1 MTIHHRIWSG
11 VCWVVSHL
19 AFLMI
24 FLSSII
30 VSGLLAACP
39 FILWNNGVPSEA
51 EMELIT
57 GKIIWSFGAIGTLVY
72 LFIAI
77 LAINSVIRYIVSK
90 VSELVKGN

>member
-1 MTIHHRIWSG
+1 MTIQHKIWSG
-11 VCWVVSHL
+11 VCWVVSRL

-24 FLSSII
+24 FLSSIT
-30 VSGLLAACP
+30 VSGLLAVSP
-39 FILWNNGVPSEA
+39 FVLWNNGVPSEA